1 MSRQEGGG
9 ERVYLKDGGG
19 RTGIV
24 NTPGGG
30 GTPDKHENF
39 PVWNVKLHSFSF
51 MINFQNKQKLFLKI
65 SVLH

>member
-1 MSRQEGGG
+1 MEG
-9 ERVYLKDGGG
+9 GGG